1 VLEATGMS
9 YQLEVEMIRLAHLK
23 NLLTTPYV
31 FNTEEAIAMTKA
43 GADLLVTHFGTT
55 VGGSIG
61 ADTSPSLEAC
71 AAKLDE
77 WAEAAMEIRKEI
89 IVICHGGPVA
99 APEDAAY
106 MFKNCRHC
114 HGFYGASSLERLPVE
129 IALAERT
136 RAFKNLRF
144 G

>member
-1 VLEATGMS
+1 
-9 YQLEVEMIRLAHLK
+9 
-23 NLLTTPYV
+23 LLTTPYV
-31 FNTEEAIAMTKA
+31 FNTEEAIAMTEA
-43 GADLLVTHFGTT
+43 GADLLVAHFGTT

-61 ADTSPSLEAC
+61 AATTSSLDSS

-77 WAEAAMEIRKEI
+77 WAEAAMRVRKEI
-89 IVICHGGPVA
+89 IVICHGGPIA
-99 APEDAAY
+99 TPEDAAF
-106 MFKNCRHC
+106 MFKACRHC

-144 G
+144 DARPS